1 MTAQAPLL
9 SFWPLNRNV
18 SVETRSATTRV
29 REFELDA
36 IERFFVVDDR
46 SAVRSF
52 VIQRPF
58 LVPLLFEAY
67 QEISLYFGNAS
78 LQLKLITDPEDDSRR
93 LTVTIMTSLSPDD
106 AVERLQQLDEQWWLD
121 ALGRTRGAL
130 SISISADEL

>member
-1 MTAQAPLL
+1 
-9 SFWPLNRNV
+9 
-18 SVETRSATTRV
+18 V